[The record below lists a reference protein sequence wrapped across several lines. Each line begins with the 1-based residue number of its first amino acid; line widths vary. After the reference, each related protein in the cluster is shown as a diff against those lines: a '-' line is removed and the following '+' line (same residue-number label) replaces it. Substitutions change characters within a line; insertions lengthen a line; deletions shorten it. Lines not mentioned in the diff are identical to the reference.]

1 MSAWDPR
8 GNGGFGVTRPSHSGS
23 SSLAS
28 WENSHKGAHNYFR
41 EEVVL
46 VGECCNC
53 GEQAAEPCQVVGDRG
68 MSPVPEASRAEGA
81 GKDSGRRVSR
91 NGQGKGAA
99 FPPCHPI
106 FYGAHGGVKC
116 REGWLAMGSPVCIAA
131 PPPRPE
137 SEDNR
142 LLPAICTSCSPRGA
156 MQPLPQRRWGAPM
169 PAGHPPVGG
178 W

>member
-1 MSAWDPR
+1 MSGIPVEMGVLVSHGCHTAAPLRWPR
-8 GNGGFGVTRPSHSGS
+8 GRTATKEPTITLQKRWWWWESVVTAGS
-23 SSLAS
+23 RQL
-28 WENSHKGAHNYFR
+28 
-41 EEVVL
+41 
-46 VGECCNC
+46 
-53 GEQAAEPCQVVGDRG
+53 
-68 MSPVPEASRAEGA
+68 SRARLLGIETCHPSMKQAGRRGA
-81 GKDSGRRVSR
+81 GKDSGRRVSH

-106 FYGAHGGVKC
+106 FYGAHGCVKC

-131 PPPRPE
+131 PPPRRE